1 MRVFLGITGASGA
14 PYAKGILDGL
24 VSAGA
29 DVGVCASSAGI
40 EVLAT
45 ELYGDASLERDD
57 VLARFTQGAA
67 GVTVYAPDDW
77 KRRRRSRRSTCA
89 ASRRWTTQAR

>member
-24 VSAGA
+24 VGAGA
-29 DVGVCASSAGI
+29 EVGVCASSAGI

-45 ELYGDASLERDD
+45 ELYRDATLVRELLD
-57 VLARFTQGAA
+57 
-67 GVTVYAPDDW
+67 PIE
-77 KRRRRSRRSTCA
+77 
-89 ASRRWTTQAR
+89 